1 MENLVTINNLTK
13 VYGDCVALKNASLE
27 MPKGEIIGLLGP
39 NGSGKT
45 TMIKIITNLIKN
57 YLGTVLVNG
66 EKIGPYTKSIISY
79 LPDRNFLADK
89 WTISYAIEYF
99 KDFYQDFDVE
109 KATNLITNFGIDL
122 KKTFKSLSKGMKEKV
137 QLSLIL
143 SRQAMLYI
151 FDEPIAGVDPATR
164 DVIFK
169 LILNHRSPN
178 STILISTHL
187 VSEVEEI
194 LDSVIFLKNGEVM
207 YSGSKEE
214 LIKKYDNKSVNDI
227 FREVY
232 KYESII

>member
-1 MENLVTINNLTK
+1 MESLVTINNLTK
-13 VYGDCVALKNASLE
+13 VYGSCVALKNVSLE

-57 YLGTVLVNG
+57 YLGIVLVNG
-66 EKIGPYTKSIISY
+66 EKVGLYTKSIISY

-89 WTISYAIEYF
+89 WTISNAIEYF
-99 KDFYQDFDVE
+99 KDFYQDFDAE

-143 SRQAMLYI
+143 SRRAMLYI

-194 LDSVIFLKNGEVM
+194 LDSVILLKNGEII
-207 YSGSKEE
+207 YSSSKEE

-232 KYESII
+232 KYESIV